1 MKNLLLLMAFATLI
15 FSCAPRVEKPA
26 VSINHYSQ
34 QVFQITEVVNKLMTE
49 SNVNV
54 MHDMADGVEE
64 TRAIGCD
71 AVGEECNA
79 YYGFLNRVVTLSNDG
94 AISPA
99 DRAELEKMRDQLR
112 VELKKSDA
120 KIQKEW
126 KDYINADKR
135 N

>member
-1 MKNLLLLMAFATLI
+1 MKKLLPLMALMTLLFA
-15 FSCAPRVEKPA
+15 CAPRVEKPA
-26 VSINHYSQ
+26 VSISHYSK
-34 QVFQITEVVNKLMTE
+34 QVAQINEVVNKLMNET
-49 SNVNV
+49 NIKL

-79 YYGFLNRVVTLSNDG
+79 YYGFLSKVVTLTNDG
-94 AISPA
+94 DLSVA
-99 DRAELEKMRDQLR
+99 DRAELEKMKKQLQ
-112 VELKKSDA
+112 VELKKSDVQ
-120 KIQKEW
+120 IQKEW